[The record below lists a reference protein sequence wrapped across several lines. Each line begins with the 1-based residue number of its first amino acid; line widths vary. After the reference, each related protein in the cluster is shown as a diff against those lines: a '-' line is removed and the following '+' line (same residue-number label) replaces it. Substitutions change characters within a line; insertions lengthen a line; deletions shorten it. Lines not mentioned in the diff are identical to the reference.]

1 MILMLLF
8 SFLAAPAQAATRAVM
23 EGLVASANT
32 VYVDTATVRFTVAVS
47 TPAAC
52 STCTL
57 HVGGSG
63 AITNNFRVDSGSS
76 VFGGA
81 YSPPLATDGRAAV
94 YQRAP
99 SSTIGNH
106 IALGVTDDGGAVGTR
121 TQIGIGYHGSLV
133 THRYPVVIGARTV
146 SSSQQNNSAFFV
158 ANRSSTDGT
167 AALTENLTVMPSGNV
182 GIGITDPEANL
193 EVKST
198 ATPTGYVLLA
208 SSQTETTRLFSI
220 DGSGNGYVAG
230 SFTAASFS
238 SPGTPTLSSTQTW
251 SGANTFLSTSTFG
264 VSPGTGTHNTAVYTS
279 TANYSAV
286 ARGVPTRV
294 IYSSFTAV
302 SEIVLSGLISTYTHT
317 VKFSA
322 LQNTSNGTWN
332 MTLDGSTATYRWAN
346 TRGLSDSTGETQGS
360 SSDTECQITGTS
372 AVRAT
377 DPGSVTMILTLAAG
391 DPNGDKMLAS
401 WIGSTVLSDNNFMSI
416 RGGCLHDPAG
426 SGDRRTAVR
435 LFPSAGTVTGTI
447 QVFAEAE

>member
-1 MILMLLF
+1 MGLLLLLL
-8 SFLAAPAQAATRAVM
+8 SSLVAPAQAANRAIM
-23 EGLVASANT
+23 EGIAASSNT
-32 VYVDTATVRFTVAVS
+32 IFIDTVTVRVGVGTNAPATKLTVQSTTTGSGVNIGSFLTTGDGGQGLYLGMDTTNKKAYLRLNTDTTYGFQLQGPSGTDKYFTVLPNLNFGIN
-47 TPAAC
+47 TTNPA
-52 STCTL
+52 
-57 HVGGSG
+57 
-63 AITNNFRVDSGSS
+63 
-76 VFGGA
+76 
-81 YSPPLATDGRAAV
+81 
-94 YQRAP
+94 
-99 SSTIGNH
+99 
-106 IALGVTDDGGAVGTR
+106 
-121 TQIGIGYHGSLV
+121 
-133 THRYPVVIGARTV
+133 
-146 SSSQQNNSAFFV
+146 
-158 ANRSSTDGT
+158 
-167 AALTENLTVMPSGNV
+167 
-182 GIGITDPEANL
+182 ANL

-198 ATPTGYVLLA
+198 ASPTGYAFLV
-208 SSQTETTRLFSI
+208 SSQTASTRLMSV

-391 DPNGDKMLAS
+391 DPNADKILAS